1 MIRTFYLDRPTD
13 VTGVS
18 GTGLV
23 AHGVVFDDG
32 TTVIRWLGE
41 HQSTVV
47 WSSLEDA
54 VEIHGHHGTTFVWDD
69 PAPHH
74 RPGAIET
81 ADAID
86 QAAEIIATRWHL
98 NAAEGKRAT
107 PEEFANDFAEDLARA
122 GLLTAPKEGTDD
134 R

>member
-41 HQSTVV
+41 HRSTVV
-47 WSSLEDA
+47 WPSLEDA
-54 VEIHGHHGTTFVWDD
+54 VAIHGHHGTKFVWDD

-74 RPGAIET
+74 R
-81 ADAID
+81 
-86 QAAEIIATRWHL
+86 HL